1 MPYTDAPGFRM
12 YYEEHGSGFPLL
24 LINGLGSDHL
34 EWLHQLPA
42 FDAHFRVVVF
52 DNRGTG
58 MTDVPPGPYTTAQMA
73 DDAASLLRALGIA
86 RAHVLGVSLG
96 GMIAQEV
103 ALRHPDR
110 VDGLVLGCT
119 GPGGELS
126 VRPSP
131 EAMAAFALAKGEDP
145 EAELRRMLPFLYTD
159 ACIRERPGEIEGFV
173 RRRLDHPTP
182 PEGYLAQLSAA
193 VTHDASS
200 RLEKIRAR
208 TLVITGDADRL
219 VNWENSLRLAG
230 TDPGSE
236 AGRAAR
242 RPPPPLRGDRRRL
255 QPGSPPVPVAEDQR
269 APAARRS
276 FSNRAALNLSP
287 ETMVPSTSRVG
298 TFRIPSLSFITIS
311 AASGR
316 CSMSTSSYAIP
327 RSPRNRFA
335 ALQSPHHGVVYMTIL
350 ASPCRFSRPAVVP
363 AGLFVLRRSES
374 AAGSAS
380 CAPPWAG
387 SSRGGT

>member
-24 LINGLGSDHL
+24 MINGLGSDHL

-42 FDAHFRVVVF
+42 FEARFRVVVF

-58 MTDVPPGPYTTAQMA
+58 MTDVPPGPYTTGQMA
-73 DDAASLLRALGIA
+73 DDAASLLRALGIP
-86 RAHVLGVSLG
+86 RAHVLGVSMG

-103 ALRHPDR
+103 ALRHPDL

-159 ACIRERPGEIEGFV
+159 ACIRERPEEIERFV

-200 RLEKIRAR
+200 RLEKVRAR

-219 VNWENSLRLAG
+219 VNWENSLWLAG
-230 TDPGSE
+230 
-236 AGRAAR
+236 
-242 RPPPPLRGDRRRL
+242 
-255 QPGSPPVPVAEDQR
+255 
-269 APAARRS
+269 
-276 FSNRAALNLSP
+276 
-287 ETMVPSTSRVG
+287 
-298 TFRIPSLSFITIS
+298 RIPGVKLVVLPGAPHRLFAET
-311 AASGR
+311 AA
-316 CSMSTSSYAIP
+316 AF
-327 RSPRNRFA
+327 NRE
-335 ALQSPHHGVVYMTIL
+335 
-350 ASPCRFSRPAVVP
+350 
-363 AGLFVLRRSES
+363 VLRFLS
-374 AAGSAS
+374 
-380 CAPPWAG
+380 
-387 SSRGGT
+387 

>member
-1 MPYTDAPGFRM
+1 MPHTAAPGFRM
-12 YYEEHGSGFPLL
+12 YYEAHGGGVPLL

-34 EWLHQLPA
+34 EWLHQIPA
-42 FDAHFRVVVF
+42 FEARFRVLVF

-73 DDAASLLRALGIA
+73 DDAASLLGDLGIP

-103 ALRHPDR
+103 ALRHPDL

-131 EAMAAFALAKGEDP
+131 EAMAAFALSKGEDP
-145 EAELRRMLPFLYTD
+145 ETELRRMLPFLYTD

-182 PEGYLAQLSAA
+182 LEGYLAQLSAA

-200 RLEKIRAR
+200 RLENVRAR

-219 VNWENSLRLAG
+219 VDWENSLRLAG
-230 TDPGSE
+230 
-236 AGRAAR
+236 
-242 RPPPPLRGDRRRL
+242 
-255 QPGSPPVPVAEDQR
+255 
-269 APAARRS
+269 
-276 FSNRAALNLSP
+276 
-287 ETMVPSTSRVG
+287 
-298 TFRIPSLSFITIS
+298 RIPGAKLIVLPG
-311 AASGR
+311 APHR
-316 CSMSTSSYAIP
+316 L
-327 RSPRNRFA
+327 FA
-335 ALQSPHHGVVYMTIL
+335 ETADDFNLE
-350 ASPCRFSRPAVVP
+350 
-363 AGLFVLRRSES
+363 VLRFLS
-374 AAGSAS
+374 
-380 CAPPWAG
+380 
-387 SSRGGT
+387 

>member
-12 YYEEHGSGFPLL
+12 YYEEHGGGFPLL

-42 FDAHFRVVVF
+42 FESRFRCIVF

-58 MTDVPPGPYTTAQMA
+58 MTGVPSGPYTTAQMA
-73 DDAASLLRALGIA
+73 DDAASLLRALGVT
-86 RAHVLGVSLG
+86 RSHVLGVSLG
-96 GMIAQEV
+96 GMISQEV
-103 ALRHPDR
+103 ALRHPGL
-110 VDGLVLGCT
+110 VEGLVLGCT
-119 GPGGELS
+119 GPGGALS

-200 RLEKIRAR
+200 RLGTIRAR

-230 TDPGSE
+230 
-236 AGRAAR
+236 
-242 RPPPPLRGDRRRL
+242 
-255 QPGSPPVPVAEDQR
+255 
-269 APAARRS
+269 
-276 FSNRAALNLSP
+276 
-287 ETMVPSTSRVG
+287 
-298 TFRIPSLSFITIS
+298 RIPGATLVVLPGAPHRLFAET
-311 AASGR
+311 ADAF
-316 CSMSTSSYAIP
+316 
-327 RSPRNRFA
+327 NRE
-335 ALQSPHHGVVYMTIL
+335 
-350 ASPCRFSRPAVVP
+350 
-363 AGLFVLRRSES
+363 VLRFLETAEQGRS
-374 AAGSAS
+374 
-380 CAPPWAG
+380 
-387 SSRGGT
+387 

>member
-34 EWLHQLPA
+34 EWIHQIPA
-42 FDAHFRVVVF
+42 FGPRFRVVVF

-58 MTDVPPGPYTTAQMA
+58 GTDVPPGPYTTAQMA
-73 DDAASLLRALGIA
+73 DDAAALLRDLGIP

-103 ALRHPDR
+103 ALRHPDL

-126 VRPSP
+126 LRPSP
-131 EAMAAFALAKGEDP
+131 EAMAAFALAKGEHP

-159 ACIRERPGEIEGFV
+159 ACIRERPEEIEGFV

-182 PEGYLAQLSAA
+182 PEGYLAQLFAA
-193 VTHDASS
+193 VSHDAST

-230 TDPGSE
+230 
-236 AGRAAR
+236 
-242 RPPPPLRGDRRRL
+242 
-255 QPGSPPVPVAEDQR
+255 
-269 APAARRS
+269 
-276 FSNRAALNLSP
+276 
-287 ETMVPSTSRVG
+287 
-298 TFRIPSLSFITIS
+298 RIPGATLVVLAGAPHRHFAE
-311 AASGR
+311 AAGDF
-316 CSMSTSSYAIP
+316 
-327 RSPRNRFA
+327 NRE
-335 ALQSPHHGVVYMTIL
+335 
-350 ASPCRFSRPAVVP
+350 
-363 AGLFVLRRSES
+363 VLRFLS
-374 AAGSAS
+374 
-380 CAPPWAG
+380 
-387 SSRGGT
+387 

>member
-12 YYEEHGSGFPLL
+12 YYEEHGNGFPLL

-42 FDAHFRVVVF
+42 FEARFRLVVF

-58 MTDVPPGPYTTAQMA
+58 LTDVPPGPYSTAQMA
-73 DDAASLLRALGIA
+73 DDAASLLRALGIP

-110 VDGLVLGCT
+110 VDRLVLGCT

-159 ACIRERPGEIEGFV
+159 VCIRERPEEIEGFV
-173 RRRLDHPTP
+173 RRRLANPTP
-182 PEGYLAQLSAA
+182 PEGYLGQLSAA
-193 VTHDASS
+193 VSHDASS

-230 TDPGSE
+230 
-236 AGRAAR
+236 
-242 RPPPPLRGDRRRL
+242 
-255 QPGSPPVPVAEDQR
+255 
-269 APAARRS
+269 
-276 FSNRAALNLSP
+276 
-287 ETMVPSTSRVG
+287 
-298 TFRIPSLSFITIS
+298 RIPEATLVVLPGAPHRLFAET
-311 AASGR
+311 ADAF
-316 CSMSTSSYAIP
+316 
-327 RSPRNRFA
+327 NRE
-335 ALQSPHHGVVYMTIL
+335 
-350 ASPCRFSRPAVVP
+350 
-363 AGLFVLRRSES
+363 VLRFLS
-374 AAGSAS
+374 AG
-380 CAPPWAG
+380 
-387 SSRGGT
+387 

>member
-34 EWLHQLPA
+34 EWLHQIPA
-42 FDAHFRVVVF
+42 FGACFRVLVF

-58 MTDVPPGPYTTAQMA
+58 STEVPPGPYTTAQMA
-73 DDAASLLRALGIA
+73 DDAAALLAALGVP

-119 GPGGELS
+119 GPGGGLS

-131 EAMAAFALAKGEDP
+131 EAMAAFVLAKGEDP

-159 ACIRERPGEIEGFV
+159 ACIRDLPGEIEGFV

-182 PEGYLAQLSAA
+182 REGYLAQLSAA

-200 RLEKIRAR
+200 RLGKIRSR

-230 TDPGSE
+230 
-236 AGRAAR
+236 
-242 RPPPPLRGDRRRL
+242 
-255 QPGSPPVPVAEDQR
+255 
-269 APAARRS
+269 
-276 FSNRAALNLSP
+276 
-287 ETMVPSTSRVG
+287 
-298 TFRIPSLSFITIS
+298 RIPGAVLAVLPGAPHRLFAET
-311 AASGR
+311 ADAF
-316 CSMSTSSYAIP
+316 
-327 RSPRNRFA
+327 NREV
-335 ALQSPHHGVVYMTIL
+335 LQFLKT
-350 ASPCRFSRPAVVP
+350 
-363 AGLFVLRRSES
+363 GL
-374 AAGSAS
+374 
-380 CAPPWAG
+380 
-387 SSRGGT
+387 

>member
-34 EWLHQLPA
+34 EWIHQIPA
-42 FDAHFRVVVF
+42 FETRFRVVVF

-58 MTDVPPGPYTTAQMA
+58 RTDVPPGPYTTAQMG
-73 DDAASLLRALGIA
+73 DDAAALLRALGIP

-103 ALRHPDR
+103 ALRHPDL

-131 EAMAAFALAKGEDP
+131 EAMAAFSLAKGEDP
-145 EAELRRMLPFLYTD
+145 ESELRRMLPFLYTD
-159 ACIRERPGEIEGFV
+159 ACIRERPEEIEGFV

-182 PEGYLAQLSAA
+182 PEGYLSQLAAA

-208 TLVITGDADRL
+208 ALVITGDADRL

-230 TDPGSE
+230 RIPGATLVVLPGAPHRHFAE
-236 AGRAAR
+236 TADAFNREV
-242 RPPPPLRGDRRRL
+242 LRFL
-255 QPGSPPVPVAEDQR
+255 N
-269 APAARRS
+269 PA
-276 FSNRAALNLSP
+276 LGQSP
-287 ETMVPSTSRVG
+287 EP
-298 TFRIPSLSFITIS
+298 
-311 AASGR
+311 GR
-316 CSMSTSSYAIP
+316 S
-327 RSPRNRFA
+327 
-335 ALQSPHHGVVYMTIL
+335 
-350 ASPCRFSRPAVVP
+350 
-363 AGLFVLRRSES
+363 
-374 AAGSAS
+374 
-380 CAPPWAG
+380 
-387 SSRGGT
+387 